1 MIIFDGYLTGESKK
15 YFINKMLN
23 RGSFVIVI
31 SLLFTIPIWA
41 FLSNITGTFIE
52 VMITLLSL
60 IALSPLVFR
69 ICVSKKER
77 QRINLKKV
85 IINNERIKA
94 ISDKSN
100 ISNSISEVKEVRD
113 FGEYYDIVFPARR
126 FTSVYVCQKNLLSK
140 GSIEKFESVFS
151 GKIVRKY

>member
-1 MIIFDGYLTGESKK
+1 MIIFDGYLSGESKK
-15 YFINKMLN
+15 YVINKMLN

-41 FLSNITGTFIE
+41 FLSNVTGTFIE

-69 ICVSKKER
+69 LCVSKKER
-77 QRINLKKV
+77 QRINLKIV

-94 ISDKSN
+94 
-100 ISNSISEVKEVRD
+100 E
-113 FGEYYDIVFPARR
+113 
-126 FTSVYVCQKNLLSK
+126 L
-140 GSIEKFESVFS
+140 
-151 GKIVRKY
+151 